1 VYRALQHDGVTR
13 AGTSVH
19 SQTCYYHTEMDTPIF
34 RDLLPA
40 LKADMVGLYK
50 LKSVKQHTQ
59 LKSAECVEVT
69 VGP

>member
-1 VYRALQHDGVTR
+1 
-13 AGTSVH
+13 VH